1 LYTNSIED
9 TSEIN
14 YLIDLLLQELQ
25 ILANKRICNLLI
37 RLVVFTMTINNLY

>member
-25 ILANKRICNLLI
+25 ILANKRICN
-37 RLVVFTMTINNLY
+37 NLK